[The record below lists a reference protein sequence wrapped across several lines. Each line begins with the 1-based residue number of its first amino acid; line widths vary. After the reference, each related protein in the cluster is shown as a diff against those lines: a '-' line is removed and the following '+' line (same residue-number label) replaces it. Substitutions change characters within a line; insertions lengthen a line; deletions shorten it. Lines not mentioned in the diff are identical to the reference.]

1 MSKTSAKQ
9 RYTAFTEW
17 HSWAKTKYPAFRN
30 ATKKKKPAQPR
41 FSEYGQQTFSITSDA
56 DYV

>member
-17 HSWAKTKYPAFRN
+17 HNWAKTKYPNFKV
-30 ATKKKKPAQPR
+30 KKVKRAP
-41 FSEYGQQTFSITSDA
+41 TFPKMA
-56 DYV
+56 DDGRY